1 MSVWID
7 FDYLSVG
14 SKIAEDEITLVE
26 KKAKVSKK
34 LRQELSVSELH

>member
-14 SKIAEDEITLVE
+14 G
-26 KKAKVSKK
+26 KVSPGPD
-34 LRQELSVSELH
+34 LEHHPRAALLGGLMTAVNV